1 MAFDG
6 ITTKSIVC
14 ELNNKLIGAKINKV
28 YQPNKLEIMLSAY
41 NNGKNYNL
49 NININPDF
57 CRIHLTKYS
66 KPNPLAALN
75 FCMLLRKYL
84 VGSKILSIS
93 TFDLERTIEIKL
105 ECYNELN
112 DLVIRKLY
120 IEIMSRQSN
129 IVLTNENNVII
140 DSLKHFEKSLPAHI
154 FESVA
159 ITKNS
164 FINLNNFEEFS
175 NIIKASSSNNLEEIL
190 SNSFIGF
197 SKSSINTYLNI
208 LNINKNN
215 YDKNDLENLYNYLKE
230 LISNIENG
238 KTALNFEN
246 KNYSIVSDINN
257 NSFENSYINY
267 SLDEFYFN
275 LEQNDL
281 FKSAKNNLLKIIL
294 ANLKKTSKK
303 LENINKKLSECEN
316 MEIYKIY
323 GQLLTS
329 NLYRFNSYENLE
341 FIKLENYYDNNN
353 LIKIPLD
360 KTVNIHK
367 NADKFFKKY
376 NKLKNTLEIVNVQKQ
391 EALIEIDYIESI
403 VFSLEK
409 ANNFDDLNDIYTEI
423 TENFQMKPNKNLNQ
437 NTKKKKIPSTAPA
450 LESITIDNYLIYYG
464 KNNIQNNYLTLKFA
478 SKNDI
483 WFHVQDLHGSHVVL
497 KVNTPDEEIPENILF
512 ECAKLAKENSKA
524 SSSLNVPVDYCK
536 IKFVKKIPG
545 AKPVMVNY
553 TNYKTIIIK

>member
-1 MAFDG
+1 
-6 ITTKSIVC
+6 
-14 ELNNKLIGAKINKV
+14 
-28 YQPNKLEIMLSAY
+28 
-41 NNGKNYNL
+41 
-49 NININPDF
+49 
-57 CRIHLTKYS
+57 
-66 KPNPLAALN
+66 
-75 FCMLLRKYL
+75 
-84 VGSKILSIS
+84 
-93 TFDLERTIEIKL
+93 
-105 ECYNELN
+105 
-112 DLVIRKLY
+112 
-120 IEIMSRQSN
+120 MSRQSN

-140 DSLKHFEKSLPAHI
+140 DSLKHFEKALPAHI
-154 FESVA
+154 FESTA

-215 YDKNDLENLYNYLKE
+215 YDKTDLENLYNYLKE

-329 NLYRFNSYENLE
+329 NLYRFNSNENLE
-341 FIKLENYYDNNN
+341 FIELENYYDNNN

-360 KTVNIHK
+360 KTINIHK

-376 NKLKNTLEIVNVQKQ
+376 NKLKNTLEIVNVQ
-391 EALIEIDYIESI
+391 
-403 VFSLEK
+403 
-409 ANNFDDLNDIYTEI
+409 
-423 TENFQMKPNKNLNQ
+423 
-437 NTKKKKIPSTAPA
+437 
-450 LESITIDNYLIYYG
+450 
-464 KNNIQNNYLTLKFA
+464 
-478 SKNDI
+478 
-483 WFHVQDLHGSHVVL
+483 
-497 KVNTPDEEIPENILF
+497 
-512 ECAKLAKENSKA
+512 
-524 SSSLNVPVDYCK
+524 
-536 IKFVKKIPG
+536 
-545 AKPVMVNY
+545 
-553 TNYKTIIIK
+553 

>member
-6 ITTKSIVC
+6 ITTKSIVS

-49 NININPDF
+49 NINVNPDF

-66 KPNPLAALN
+66 KPNPLTALN

-84 VGSKILSIS
+84 IGSKILSIS
-93 TFDLERTIEIKL
+93 TFDLERTIEIKF

-140 DSLKHFEKSLPAHI
+140 DSLKHFEKALPAHI
-154 FESVA
+154 FESA
-159 ITKNS
+159 PIFKKS
-164 FINLNNFEEFS
+164 FITLNNSEEFL
-175 NIIKASSSNNLEEIL
+175 NIINTSSSNNLEEIL

-215 YDKNDLENLYNYLKE
+215 YNKNNLENLYNYLKN
-230 LISNIENG
+230 LIKNIEDG
-238 KTALNFEN
+238 KINIKFED
-246 KNYSIVSDINN
+246 KNYSIISDENN
-257 NSFENSYINY
+257 NSFENSNINY
-267 SLDEFYFN
+267 LLDEFYFN
-275 LEQNDL
+275 GEQNDL
-281 FKSAKNNLLKIIL
+281 FKSAKNNLLKIVL
-294 ANLKKTSKK
+294 SNLKKTSKK
-303 LENINKKLSECEN
+303 LDNINKKLAECEN

-329 NLYRFNSYENLE
+329 NLYRLSSTENLDFVE
-341 FIKLENYYDNNN
+341 LENYYDNNN

-360 KTVNIHK
+360 KTINIHK

-376 NKLKNTLEIVNVQKQ
+376 NKLKNTLEIVDVQKK
-391 EALIEIDYIESI
+391 EALVEINYIESI

-423 TENFQMKPNKNLNQ
+423 TENFQIKPNKTQ
-437 NTKKKKIPSTAPA
+437 NIKKKKIPSTAPT
-450 LESITIDNYLIYYG
+450 LESITIDGYLIYYG

-483 WFHVQDLHGSHVVL
+483 WFHVQDLHGSHIVL
-497 KVNTPDEEIPENILF
+497 KVNSPDEQIPENILY

-545 AKPVMVNY
+545 AKPGMVNY
-553 TNYKTIIIK
+553 TNYKTIIVK

>member
-6 ITTKSIVC
+6 ITTKSIVS

-49 NININPDF
+49 NINVNPDF

-66 KPNPLAALN
+66 KPNPLTALN

-84 VGSKILSIS
+84 ICSKILSIS
-93 TFDLERTIEIKL
+93 TFDLERTIEIKF

-140 DSLKHFEKSLPAHI
+140 DSLKHFEKALPAHI
-154 FESVA
+154 FESA
-159 ITKNS
+159 PIFKKS
-164 FINLNNFEEFS
+164 FITLNNFEEFL
-175 NIIKASSSNNLEEIL
+175 NIINTSSSNNLEEIL
-190 SNSFIGF
+190 SNYFIGF

-215 YDKNDLENLYNYLKE
+215 YDKTDLENLYNYLKS
-230 LISNIENG
+230 LIKNIEDG
-238 KTALNFEN
+238 KINIKFED
-246 KNYSIVSDINN
+246 KNYSIISDENN
-257 NSFENSYINY
+257 NSFENSNINY
-267 SLDEFYFN
+267 LLDEFYFN
-275 LEQNDL
+275 GEQNDL
-281 FKSAKNNLLKIIL
+281 FKSAKNNLLKIVL
-294 ANLKKTSKK
+294 SNLKKTSKK
-303 LENINKKLSECEN
+303 LENINKKLAECEN

-329 NLYRFNSYENLE
+329 NLYRLDSTENLE
-341 FIKLENYYDNNN
+341 FVELENYYDNNN

-360 KTVNIHK
+360 KTINIHK

-376 NKLKNTLEIVNVQKQ
+376 NKLKNTLEIVDVQKK
-391 EALIEIDYIESI
+391 EALVEINYIESI

-423 TENFQMKPNKNLNQ
+423 TENFQIKPNKTQ
-437 NTKKKKIPSTAPA
+437 NIKKKKIPSTAPT
-450 LESITIDNYLIYYG
+450 LESITIDGYLIYYG

-483 WFHVQDLHGSHVVL
+483 WFHVQDLHGSHIVL
-497 KVNTPDEEIPENILF
+497 KVNSPDEQIPENILY

-545 AKPVMVNY
+545 AKPGMVNY
-553 TNYKTIIIK
+553 TNYKTIIVK

>member
-6 ITTKSIVC
+6 ITTKSIIS
-14 ELNNKLIGAKINKV
+14 ELNNKLIGAKINKIFE
-28 YQPNKLEIMLSAY
+28 PNKSEIILSAY

-66 KPNPLAALN
+66 KPNPWAALN

-84 VGSKILSIS
+84 VGSKILNIS
-93 TFDLERTIEIKL
+93 NFDLERTIEIKF

-129 IVLTNENNVII
+129 IILTNENNVII

-154 FESVA
+154 FEFTP
-159 ITKNS
+159 ILKKS
-164 FINLNNFEEFS
+164 FINLVNFKDFFD
-175 NIIKASSSNNLEEIL
+175 IINTSSANNLEDIL

-197 SKSSINTYLNI
+197 SKSSICTYLNI

-215 YDKNDLENLYNYLKE
+215 YDKNDLENLYIYLKK
-230 LISNIENG
+230 LFLNIETG
-238 KTALNFEN
+238 KTNIKFED
-246 KNYSIVSDINN
+246 KNYTIISDENN
-257 NSFENSYINY
+257 NSFENCNINY

-275 LEQNDL
+275 EEQNNL
-281 FKSAKNNLLKIIL
+281 FKSAKNNLLKIVL
-294 ANLKKTSKK
+294 SNLKKTSKK
-303 LENINKKLSECEN
+303 LENINRKLSECEN

-329 NLYRFNSYENLE
+329 NLYRLNSTENLE
-341 FIKLENYYDNNN
+341 YVELENYYDNNN

-360 KTVNIHK
+360 KTINIHK

-376 NKLKNTLEIVNVQKQ
+376 NKLKNTLEIVNIQKN
-391 EALIEIDYIESI
+391 EALLEINYIESI

-423 TENFQMKPNKNLNQ
+423 TENFQMKPNKNSNQ
-437 NTKKKKIPSTAPA
+437 STKKKKIPSTAPS

-497 KVNTPDEEIPENILF
+497 KVNTPDEQIPENILF

-524 SSSLNVPVDYCK
+524 STSLNVPVDYCK

-545 AKPVMVNY
+545 AKPGMVNY
-553 TNYKTIIIK
+553 TNYKTIIVK